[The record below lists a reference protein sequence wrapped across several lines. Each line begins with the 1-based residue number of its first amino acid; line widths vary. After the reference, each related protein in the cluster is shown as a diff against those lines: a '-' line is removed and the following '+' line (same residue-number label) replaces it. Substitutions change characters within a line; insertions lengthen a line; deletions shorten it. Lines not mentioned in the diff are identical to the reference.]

1 MFLRKNHMAFTK
13 ILVVDDD
20 PDLRQLLKTYLTKH
34 NYDVLLLPDSTQLD
48 KTVARFAPQ
57 LIVLDWMMPHEDGIS
72 ACQRLRAKQ
81 DQTPI
86 IMLTARDE
94 TADKIIGLQVGADDY
109 VCKPFDPRE
118 LLARIEAVLRRPAF
132 IAQHGTNAKISF
144 GEFVIDPNLRT
155 VKKSG
160 QLIELSGG
168 EFDLLLVLVRHPNRV
183 LSREKLLTLVHGDD
197 AEPMERAIDVQI
209 HRLRKL
215 IEVDAVHP
223 QIIKTVWGRGYVFSL
238 VAEGV

>member
-1 MFLRKNHMAFTK
+1 MAFTK

-57 LIVLDWMMPHEDGIS
+57 LIVLDWMMPFEDGIS

-94 TADKIIGLQVGADDY
+94 TADRIIGLQVGADDY

-132 IAQHGTNAKISF
+132 IAQHGAHAKISF
-144 GEFVIDPNLRT
+144 GDFVIDPSLRT
-155 VKKSG
+155 LKKSG
-160 QLIELSGG
+160 QIIDLSGG
-168 EFDLLLVLVRHPNRV
+168 EFDLLLVLVHHPNRV

-238 VAEGV
+238 VADGV